1 VSDRLVPL
9 GEIVSTHGI
18 DGWLK
23 LKTYNPL
30 TTALSAKQ
38 SIFLEKS
45 GACAPHVL
53 EETRSHR
60 GMLLLRIAGIDGIN
74 KAEPWVGALLS
85 VSEEQLQP
93 LQPGEYYYYQAIGLD
108 VVDTQGR
115 WLGVVTR
122 LWSKPGG
129 DLYVVTGER
138 KEYLIPAVKEIVE
151 KIDFASGK
159 MIINPPP
166 GLLDL

>member
-1 VSDRLVPL
+1 MSDRLVPL

-23 LKTYNPL
+23 LKTYNPQ

-38 SIFLEKS
+38 NIFLEKG

-53 EETRSHR
+53 EETRSHQ
-60 GMLLLRIAGIDGIN
+60 GMLLLRLKGINGID

-85 VSEEQLQP
+85 VSEDRLKP
-93 LQPGEYYYYQAIGLD
+93 LGPGEYYHYQAIGLD
-108 VVDTQGR
+108 VFDTQGN

-122 LWSKPGG
+122 LWPKPGG
-129 DLYVVTGER
+129 DLYVVTGEQ

-151 KIDFASGK
+151 KIDFASGT
-159 MIINPPP
+159 ITINPPA